1 MTLKLLQTQG
11 RLSAVKHY
19 MDGQHYACDFVISP
33 TGRNSTDWSI
43 VTPFKVDLS
52 NGHDTIV
59 IVGAMKNNT
68 LLPAAIANLSTGE
81 KYAIIFAWEIL
92 FRDDA
97 GFFAMF
103 KDKAYVKTEVEAALD
118 AAISKHFGR

>member
-1 MTLKLLQTQG
+1 
-11 RLSAVKHY
+11 
-19 MDGQHYACDFVISP
+19 
-33 TGRNSTDWSI
+33 
-43 VTPFKVDLS
+43 
-52 NGHDTIV
+52 
-59 IVGAMKNNT
+59 MKNNT